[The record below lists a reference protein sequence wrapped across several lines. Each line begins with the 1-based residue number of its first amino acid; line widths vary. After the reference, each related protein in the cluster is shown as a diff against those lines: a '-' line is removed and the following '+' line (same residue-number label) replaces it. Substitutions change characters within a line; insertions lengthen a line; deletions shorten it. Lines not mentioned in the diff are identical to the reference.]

1 MTPPAA
7 PQDAPESGLP
17 VQLTSFVGRAREVA
31 EVRRLLASTRLL
43 TLTGAGGSGKTR
55 LALEA
60 AAQVARED
68 GLPVAWVELAPL
80 SAPELIPRQ
89 IAAALGL
96 QEGGRPTTETL
107 LEHLRERAVLV
118 ALDNCEHLVEACA
131 RLAELLLRAA
141 PGVKILA
148 TSREALG
155 IAGERA
161 WLVPALTLPDDRH
174 TDPRE
179 VEGSAAVR
187 LFVERARDIVPDFAL
202 TEANAAAV
210 ARICRRL
217 DGIPLAI
224 ELAAARVKVL
234 TPEQIAGRL
243 GDAFRLLT
251 GGRRTAVP
259 RQQTLRATMDWS
271 HGLLSDPE
279 RRLLARLSVFTGG
292 CTIEAAEAVCADERV
307 EAFEVLDLLSALVD
321 KSLVAMHEQAGTA
334 RYRLLE
340 TVRQYA
346 AERLRESGEEDEWR
360 RRHARHFLA
369 MAEESEPLLF
379 GPEQGRW
386 LARLAAEHDNFRA
399 AVDARLESGERETT
413 ARLSAAL
420 SRYLQQQG
428 RLAEGRRWLEDA
440 LAAGELP
447 PELRAK
453 VLLGLGNLAIR
464 QRRYAEA
471 IAPLEE
477 SAALFRQ
484 AENRVMT
491 ARALNALGIA
501 TSDQS
506 DQGGAEALYQEAWE
520 LLRDVPEAKAH
531 AGMVLNNLGTIALRR
546 RDFARAEEL
555 YGERLA
561 LARELGDT
569 AGEGSALNN
578 LAATFYARGEPR
590 RAEEYLRRALPC
602 SFRAGNLFSSGLELG
617 FLAQITSA
625 VGDAERAA
633 RLYGAAEA
641 RFGSMGFHVSAPD
654 REEYDRMRA
663 AARERL
669 GEEAWERAWREGHAM
684 TPEQAHAYALAP
696 EPDGAP
702 ADVSPSA
709 SSSTSPAA
717 EPIPAPGVEATS
729 ATPPPTTATAEE
741 DAPALRV
748 LALGPLEVFVE
759 GQPIASAEWSHARPR
774 ELLLYLLSHPRGR
787 TREQVGLVFWPDASA
802 AQVKNSF
809 HVLLH
814 RLRRALGRQ
823 DLVVLEDD
831 RYRVAPGVRV
841 WFDAEV
847 FERETAAA
855 LRDLRAGADAAE
867 RLESALAL
875 YRGDFLRDE
884 AVGDWHLEIHD
895 RLRRLYV
902 DALSALAD
910 LRAGRGDGAGAID
923 ALERL
928 VRAEELREDA
938 HRRLMLAL
946 ARAGARDRA
955 VRHYERLVRLLRD
968 ELDAAPEPETV
979 ALCDRIRQAE
989 TV

>member
-7 PQDAPESGLP
+7 SQTGSSPHDAAESTLP
-17 VQLTSFVGRAREVA
+17 VQLTSFIGREREVA
-31 EVRRLLASTRLL
+31 EVRRLLGSTRLL

-60 AAQVARED
+60 AARVARED

-80 SAPELIPRQ
+80 SSPELVPRQ
-89 IAAALGL
+89 IGAALGI
-96 QEGGRPTTETL
+96 QEGARSTLDAVVELLRDRPL
-107 LEHLRERAVLV
+107 LL
-118 ALDNCEHLVEACA
+118 ALDNCEHLVEECA
-131 RLAELLLRAA
+131 RLAELLLRSC
-141 PGVKILA
+141 PGVRILA

-161 WLVPALTLPDDRH
+161 WLVPALSLPDDRQ
-174 TDPRE
+174 TEPRE
-179 VEGSAAVR
+179 VEGATAVR
-187 LFVERARDIVPDFAL
+187 LFVERARDIVPGFAL
-202 TEANAAAV
+202 TEGNAAAV

-234 TPEQIAGRL
+234 APEQIADRL

-271 HGLLSDPE
+271 YGLLSDPE
-279 RRLLARLSVFTGG
+279 RRLLERLSVFSGG

-321 KSLVAMHEQAGTA
+321 KSLVAMHEHAETA

-346 AERLRESGEEDEWR
+346 AERLRESGEEDGWR
-360 RRHARHFLA
+360 RRHAEHFMAL
-369 MAEESEPLLF
+369 AEEAEPRLF

-399 AVDARLESGERETT
+399 AIGFGMEHRERETT
-413 ARLSAAL
+413 ARLASAL

-428 RLAEGRRWLEDA
+428 HLAEGRRWLEDA
-440 LAAGELP
+440 LAAGALP

-453 VLLGLGNLAIR
+453 GLLGLGNVAIR
-464 QRRYAEA
+464 QRRYAEGV
-471 IAPLEE
+471 APLEE

-484 AENRVMT
+484 VGNRVMT
-491 ARALNALGIA
+491 ARALNAVGVA
-501 TSDQS
+501 MSDRS
-506 DQGGAEALYQEAWE
+506 DQGAAEALYQEAWE
-520 LLRDVPEAKAH
+520 LLRDVPTEKAH

-555 YGERLA
+555 YAERLA

-578 LAATFYARGEPR
+578 LAATLYARGELR
-590 RAEEYLRRALPC
+590 RAEGYLRQAFPC
-602 SFRAGNLFSSGLELG
+602 SLRAGNVYMAGLSLG
-617 FLAQITSA
+617 FLAQVASA
-625 VGDAERAA
+625 LGDAERAA

-641 RFGSMGFHVSAPD
+641 RFGSMGFHVGAPD

-663 AARERL
+663 AARDRL

-684 TPEQAHAYALAP
+684 TPEQVHAYALTVEEPAGAP
-696 EPDGAP
+696 EP
-702 ADVSPSA
+702 SPSA
-709 SSSTSPAA
+709 PPPASSEPAADAAMQPTGVAAA
-717 EPIPAPGVEATS
+717 EPEA
-729 ATPPPTTATAEE
+729 
-741 DAPALRV
+741 APALRV
-748 LALGPLEVFVE
+748 LALGPLEVYVGGE
-759 GQPIASAEWSHARPR
+759 PIASAEWSHARPR

-814 RLRRALGRQ
+814 RLRKAVGRQ
-823 DLVVLEDD
+823 DVVVLEDD
-831 RYRVAPGVRV
+831 HYRVNPELGA

-847 FERETAAA
+847 FEREMPAA
-855 LRDLRAGADAAE
+855 LRDLRAGGGAPERIEAAL
-867 RLESALAL
+867 RL

-902 DALSALAD
+902 DGLSALAD
-910 LRAGRGDGAGAID
+910 LRAERGDHAGAIE

-938 HRRLMLAL
+938 HRRLMLIL
-946 ARAGARDRA
+946 ARTGARDRA
-955 VRHYERLVRLLRD
+955 VRHYERLVRLLRE
-968 ELDAAPEPETV
+968 ELDAAPEPETAAV
-979 ALCDRIRQAE
+979 YDRIRRAE
-989 TV
+989 AV